1 MQLYWIWFA
10 ELKNVPLL
18 QKHRLL
24 EQFGD
29 PETLHHTAETALEK
43 AGVSPALCKALRDK
57 DLREARNILRD
68 CEQKGIGILPVTD
81 FAYPRRLAN
90 TPDAPILL
98 YYKGNLPKWDS
109 VPLIGVVGTRKASVY
124 GLQVARHLGGQ
135 IASSGGIIVSGGA
148 AGVDT
153 AAMQGALDGDNPV
166 VGVLGCGVDVVY
178 PKNNRAM
185 FEKLLETGCLLSEYP
200 PRAKPEPWHFPVR
213 NRIISGISNGV
224 LVVEAPKK
232 SGALITAQ
240 VALEQGRDI
249 FVVPGNIDNP
259 ACEGSNLLLQEGAIP
274 ALSGWDVLSHYEF
287 LYPDKLKK
295 QKSVPL
301 YTDEAPLAKV
311 AQTPIIPEEKAEKTE
326 TARKN
331 IIDNGP
337 ISSYSVLENA
347 HPALSDEEKTL
358 LSELTADP
366 KEPAEVIDKLSWSAG
381 KVMSILTMLTVK
393 GLVRKHPGGRFS
405 LK

>member
-1 MQLYWIWFA
+1 MQRYWIWLA
-10 ELKNVPLL
+10 ELKSVSLL

-29 PETLHHTAETALEK
+29 PETLHHTSETALEQ
-43 AGVSPALCKALRDK
+43 AGVSPSVRKALQDK
-57 DLREARNILRD
+57 DLQKAKAILRD
-68 CEQKGIGILPVTD
+68 CGQKKIGILPVTD
-81 FAYPRRLAN
+81 AAYPRRLAN

-98 YYKGNLPKWDS
+98 YYKGILPKWES
-109 VPLIGVVGTRKASVY
+109 VPFIGVVGTRQASVY
-124 GLQVARHLGGQ
+124 GLQVARHLSGQ
-135 IASSGGIIVSGGA
+135 IASCGGIIVSGGA
-148 AGVDT
+148 AGADT
-153 AAMQGALDGDNPV
+153 AAMQGALDAGCPV
-166 VGVLGCGVDVVY
+166 VGVLGGGVDVVY
-178 PKNNRAM
+178 PRSNQAL
-185 FEKLLETGCLLSEYP
+185 FEKVLEKGCLLSEYP
-200 PRAKPEPWHFPVR
+200 PGDKPEPWHFPVR

-224 LVVEAPKK
+224 LVAEAPKK

-240 VALEQGRDI
+240 SALEQGRDV

-259 ACEGSNLLLQEGAIP
+259 ACEGSNRLLQEGATP
-274 ALSGWDVLSHYEF
+274 VFSGWDVVSGYEF
-287 LYPDKLKK
+287 LYPGKLKK
-295 QKSVPL
+295 QKTVSL
-301 YTDEAPLAKV
+301 YTEESHGAKV
-311 AQTPIIPEEKAEKTE
+311 AQNPASPKEKEEKPE

-358 LSELTADP
+358 LAELTSEP

-381 KVMSILTMLTVK
+381 KVLSLLTMLTVK
-393 GLVRKHPGGRFS
+393 GLVCKHPGGRFS